1 MTENNEKA
9 TIELGVTNVI
19 PVSDEVA
26 LVLMDD
32 NTVRWY
38 PITAAADAEDND
50 A

>member
-19 PVSDEVA
+19 PVSDTVA
-26 LVLMDD
+26 LALMDD

-38 PITAAADAEDND
+38 PIATATDAEDSD